1 MGSGPSMTTSTIHP
15 GVTRFSLPAE
25 PCVSSVLRRFVRELA
40 RGTNLSA
47 DEIADL
53 QVSAANAFNNALAQR
68 NSNGHGCVTLQVVAD
83 MDEIK
88 VDVAYQELPPP
99 SREKFIPRP

>member
-47 DEIADL
+47 DEIASL
-53 QVSAANAFNNALAQR
+53 QVLVTNAFNNALTQQ
-68 NSNGHGCVTLQVVAD
+68 NSNGQGCIALRVVAD

-88 VDVAYQELPPP
+88 VDVAYQEFPP
-99 SREKFIPRP
+99 SGEFVPRS